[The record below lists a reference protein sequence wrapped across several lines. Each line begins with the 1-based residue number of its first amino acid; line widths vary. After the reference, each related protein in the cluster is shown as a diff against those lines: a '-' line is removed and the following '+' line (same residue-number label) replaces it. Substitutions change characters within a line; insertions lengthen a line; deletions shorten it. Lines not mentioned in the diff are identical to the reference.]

1 MNNIFSNYPD
11 IISTALIP
19 MIIAIFALGFPLLI
33 QTISRIDDKYNSTVL
48 IKTFRKDW
56 ICKWFLW
63 ILVISIAS
71 YVIWLLRIPPLIEC
85 GWIID
90 NSALILVALS
100 TIALI
105 VMTFFIVYL
114 TYIYYVP
121 ELLLNRLIKKFNK
134 TKTRKTLYF
143 EAISKILFYSID
155 KADES
160 FARTLLEFYYEAF
173 IGFRKNKEGQTIEY
187 PQEYYDTVF
196 EANELLCNRKK
207 KTISYFNDSTLFE
220 LFLDQYQK
228 TVISSK
234 TYSFLWRLIV
244 QSILYDKEEFVLA
257 YWRKAHQLCN
267 LFMQSIY
274 PEYDNSL
281 IGNLK
286 IKNQTEID
294 KRDKERKDFFEF
306 HYALGGLLMYKQKY
320 AVIKE
325 MMNYTQQ
332 QPPKYVLVPERMQQV
347 IEKYMQINQREYYNP
362 VYYEQ
367 RYWFPDIYG
376 VNSDDKIRMWIKRYL
391 AILFIRQYTLHQY
404 YINANPLIMPQ
415 PPENLSELNRW
426 KDELDGLKYFVD
438 DCLSQKSILEQ
449 LGFGEICNPNWF
461 DDNGKEKPSVLI
473 ENFKKLIEGKFNKIK
488 AEQPIDKDKEKKF
501 QEETVKHLTP
511 VFDKYKALFNNE
523 QMENYQSHFIG
534 GRFDIL
540 SKTAFAKNQDVGYIN
555 SDSITAQGVAMEFS
569 YYAINTLFL
578 MFPHKYLL
586 AEKETFLAINK
597 LNIDAENYVIIA
609 VGLNIEYYSY
619 LQVDGL
625 RKVDDKWHY
634 NNFRIIE
641 IDNYSNNLVSQSLF
655 VVKKDDLPNIIFKE
669 SSEEIISKYHLE
681 KVDNTY
687 NIYAKLNNLNEPE
700 NKTIQEEL
708 GEKNY
713 QVKLS
718 EAVLACVNINVEI
731 QYKSK
736 AKCVQIKVF
745 SQFND
750 RGKANKIEDIESI
763 E

>member
-1 MNNIFSNYPD
+1 
-11 IISTALIP
+11 
-19 MIIAIFALGFPLLI
+19 
-33 QTISRIDDKYNSTVL
+33 
-48 IKTFRKDW
+48 
-56 ICKWFLW
+56 
-63 ILVISIAS
+63 
-71 YVIWLLRIPPLIEC
+71 
-85 GWIID
+85 
-90 NSALILVALS
+90 
-100 TIALI
+100 
-105 VMTFFIVYL
+105 
-114 TYIYYVP
+114 
-121 ELLLNRLIKKFNK
+121 
-134 TKTRKTLYF
+134 
-143 EAISKILFYSID
+143 
-155 KADES
+155 
-160 FARTLLEFYYEAF
+160 
-173 IGFRKNKEGQTIEY
+173 
-187 PQEYYDTVF
+187 
-196 EANELLCNRKK
+196 
-207 KTISYFNDSTLFE
+207 
-220 LFLDQYQK
+220 
-228 TVISSK
+228 
-234 TYSFLWRLIV
+234 
-244 QSILYDKEEFVLA
+244 
-257 YWRKAHQLCN
+257 
-267 LFMQSIY
+267 
-274 PEYDNSL
+274 
-281 IGNLK
+281 
-286 IKNQTEID
+286 
-294 KRDKERKDFFEF
+294 
-306 HYALGGLLMYKQKY
+306 
-320 AVIKE
+320 
-325 MMNYTQQ
+325 
-332 QPPKYVLVPERMQQV
+332 
-347 IEKYMQINQREYYNP
+347 
-362 VYYEQ
+362 
-367 RYWFPDIYG
+367 
-376 VNSDDKIRMWIKRYL
+376 
-391 AILFIRQYTLHQY
+391 
-404 YINANPLIMPQ
+404 
-415 PPENLSELNRW
+415 
-426 KDELDGLKYFVD
+426 
-438 DCLSQKSILEQ
+438 
-449 LGFGEICNPNWF
+449 
-461 DDNGKEKPSVLI
+461 
-473 ENFKKLIEGKFNKIK
+473 
-488 AEQPIDKDKEKKF
+488 
-501 QEETVKHLTP
+501 
-511 VFDKYKALFNNE
+511 
-523 QMENYQSHFIG
+523 MENYQSHFIG

-634 NNFRIIE
+634 NDFRIIE